1 MLHLLFQVNVSTEC
15 ACVPQT
21 ESPHRSPRRHQ
32 SDESSKH
39 DWCNDYDSGAFD
51 LGRRTPVVFEPVD
64 QLAAQGA
71 TRVFRSEE
79 LAVCQGTRRVQPMAS
94 CQPDRHHQQCP

>member
-1 MLHLLFQVNVSTEC
+1 MLHLLFQVSVSTEC

-39 DWCNDYDSGAFD
+39 DWCNDWA
-51 LGRRTPVVFEPVD
+51 RTTIPVLLIWGGEPR
-64 QLAAQGA
+64 LSSS
-71 TRVFRSEE
+71 R
-79 LAVCQGTRRVQPMAS
+79 
-94 CQPDRHHQQCP
+94 